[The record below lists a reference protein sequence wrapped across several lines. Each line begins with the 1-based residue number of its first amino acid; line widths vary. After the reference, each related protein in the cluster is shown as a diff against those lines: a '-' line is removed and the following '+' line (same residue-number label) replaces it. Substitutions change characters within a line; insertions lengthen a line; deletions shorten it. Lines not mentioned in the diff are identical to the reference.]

1 MICHVNASVSKGDD
15 AGVQLGQV
23 AIYCRVSTDDQ
34 SCERQERDLR
44 AYAKRA
50 GHKIV
55 AVFKETASGA
65 DNARPERA
73 KTLALAR
80 AHEIDA
86 ILVTELS
93 RWGRSTQ
100 DLVQSLDD
108 LHGWKVS
115 VLAQTGLSFDL
126 STSSGKLMRTIM
138 AGLAEFE
145 RDLIRERVKS
155 GLASAKARGFRLGR
169 QVGQRPSDKKAKK
182 VIAMHQEGLSY
193 RLIGRN
199 VGLSKNTVMDIIKRS
214 AAPTLSSR
222 GCQLPDLPG
231 LSAPQRYDDRQ
242 NALSHVA
249 IQAVLLIASMSGG
262 QEGPLP
268 FRNVGREIRTF
279 SLSTEARTTELDPL

>member
-1 MICHVNASVSKGDD
+1 
-15 AGVQLGQV
+15 LGQV

-44 AYAKRA
+44 AFARRA

-65 DNARPERA
+65 DNARPERT
-73 KTLALAR
+73 KLLALAR
-80 AHEIDA
+80 AHKIEA

-100 DLVQSLDD
+100 DLVQTLDD

-126 STSSGKLMRTIM
+126 STASGKLMRTIM

-145 RDLIRERVKS
+145 RDLIRERVRS
-155 GLASAKARGFRLGR
+155 GLLSARARGVKLGR
-169 QVGQRPSDKKAKK
+169 QVGQRPSDKKTKK
-182 VIAMHQEGLSY
+182 VLALHKEGLSY

-199 VGLSKNTVMDIIKRS
+199 TGLSKNTVMEIVRREGVQ
-214 AAPTLSSR
+214 SS
-222 GCQLPDLPG
+222 
-231 LSAPQRYDDRQ
+231 
-242 NALSHVA
+242 
-249 IQAVLLIASMSGG
+249 
-262 QEGPLP
+262 
-268 FRNVGREIRTF
+268 
-279 SLSTEARTTELDPL
+279 